1 VDTLV
6 KALQTGMA
14 DKDFRSRMST
24 LGATVMDKEANP
36 AALQAKVEQQ
46 VPQWG
51 RLVQESGRRA
61 PITSVSPTAFEKD
74 A

>member
-6 KALQTGMA
+6 KALQAGMA
-14 DKDFRSRMST
+14 DKDFQSRMAT

-46 VPQWG
+46 VPQWAALFKKVG
-51 RLVQESGRRA
+51 VEPQ
-61 PITSVSPTAFEKD
+61 
-74 A
+74 